1 MVATAATATTA
12 PDPARA
18 ARLMRRATYASLGV
32 AALLIVIKVA
42 AWWLTDSVAVLSS
55 LLDSLLD
62 AAASLVNL
70 LAVRHAL
77 TPADREHRF
86 GHGKAEPLAGLAQ
99 AAFIT
104 GSALLLLSE
113 AVHRFFSPM
122 PIAHG
127 DIGIGVMVVSILIT
141 VALVSYQRRVALET
155 GSVAIGADRLHYTG
169 DVLLNGSVIV
179 SLVLSSWWGLSA
191 LDPVFGVAIGGFIL
205 VSALSIGRSSF
216 DLLMDRELPDDDRAR
231 IKEIVLKHA
240 DVRNIHDLRTRSAG
254 TDIFIQFHMELDG
267 MMTLRRAHDISD
279 AVESDLRQAFPNAEV
294 IIHQDPPDAED
305 LGPDVAHREGSPS
318 A

>member
-1 MVATAATATTA
+1 M
-12 PDPARA
+12 
-18 ARLMRRATYASLGV
+18 
-32 AALLIVIKVA
+32 
-42 AWWLTDSVAVLSS
+42 
-55 LLDSLLD
+55 
-62 AAASLVNL
+62 
-70 LAVRHAL
+70 
-77 TPADREHRF
+77 
-86 GHGKAEPLAGLAQ
+86 
-99 AAFIT
+99 
-104 GSALLLLSE
+104 
-113 AVHRFFSPM
+113 
-122 PIAHG
+122 
-127 DIGIGVMVVSILIT
+127 
-141 VALVSYQRRVALET
+141 
-155 GSVAIGADRLHYTG
+155 
-169 DVLLNGSVIV
+169 
-179 SLVLSSWWGLSA
+179 LSSWWGLSA